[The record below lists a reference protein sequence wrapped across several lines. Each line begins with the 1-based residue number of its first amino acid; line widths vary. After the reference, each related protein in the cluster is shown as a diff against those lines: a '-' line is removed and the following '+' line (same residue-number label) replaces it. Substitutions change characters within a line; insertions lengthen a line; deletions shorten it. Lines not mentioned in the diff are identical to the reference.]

1 MTERKAKAEGRVV
14 RTYTKDTPDWLSAK
28 TFGET
33 AAWAKVLVDE
43 GTDQV
48 LGAQIVGHSGEELIH
63 VFVLAMAYKIS
74 ARALRETVFVFPTF
88 SADIK
93 SML

>member
-1 MTERKAKAEGRVV
+1 M
-14 RTYTKDTPDWLSAK
+14 PDWLSSK
-28 TFGET
+28 TLGET
-33 AAWAKVLVDE
+33 AAWAKALVDE

-48 LGAQIVGHSGEELIH
+48 VGARLVGHSGEGLIH
-63 VFVLAMAYKIS
+63 VFALARAHKVS
-74 ARALRETVFVFPTF
+74 ARALRETVFAFPTF